1 MHLISNF
8 PGSLLPG
15 SFSVTP
21 RWQVFLLVCINLAWA
36 GDYFDPGFL
45 GNSGDNTAV
54 DLSAFSEAGEFSRG
68 NMQYGYLLTSA
79 MQGSTP
85 WIFRKIRRAKLRR
98 FSRHLNCK
106 TFGVNVRQLPDLKD
120 LPATAEIDNIGA
132 LIPQATTMLDLA
144 RLRLDIS
151 VPQAAMQPE
160 VRGAVDPS
168 QWEEGISA

>member
-1 MHLISNF
+1 
-8 PGSLLPG
+8 
-15 SFSVTP
+15 
-21 RWQVFLLVCINLAWA
+21 
-36 GDYFDPGFL
+36 
-45 GNSGDNTAV
+45 
-54 DLSAFSEAGEFSRG
+54 
-68 NMQYGYLLTSA
+68 
-79 MQGSTP
+79 MQGAVHPDFQKNTQGKIAPVLTP
-85 WIFRKIRRAKLRR
+85 SELE
-98 FSRHLNCK
+98 

-168 QWEEGISA
+168 QWEEGFPP